1 MKRVL
6 TAVVLIPIVLVL
18 VLRAP
23 VAVLA
28 AAVAAVSVL
37 TLREYVELV
46 RHYNVAPY
54 CRVLYVL
61 AVLSFLALATHTG
74 APYLIATTRMLFGII
89 GAAMFVLMFF
99 FAIAMRREPLS
110 EGFPAASAAVFG
122 FLYIVVPLAMLVQ
135 LRQQGSGAFLILYT
149 LIVVWMGDTVA
160 YYTGRAIGR
169 HKLAPRISPGKTWE
183 GTAGSFVGAI
193 VCGWLVFVY
202 SREISHAL
210 IRIGLLTQ
218 DQAYL
223 PAPILNDVMP
233 SPVPPVWH
241 FVLLT
246 ALVNIA
252 AQIGDLAES
261 LLKRGAGVKDSG
273 SILPGH
279 GGMLD
284 RIDALLFAAP
294 VVWFYAAFRV
304 LS

>member
-23 VAVLA
+23 VYVLA
-28 AAVAAVSVL
+28 AAVAGISVIS
-37 TLREYVELV
+37 LREYVDLV

-61 AVLSFLALATHTG
+61 AVVAFAALAWQTG
-74 APYLIATTRMLFGII
+74 SPYLIATTQMLFGIAG
-89 GAAMFVLMFF
+89 GAMLVLMFF
-99 FAIAMRREPLS
+99 FALAMRREPLG

-160 YYTGRAIGR
+160 YYTGRALGR

-183 GTAGSFVGAI
+183 GTAGSFIGAI
-193 VCGWLVFVY
+193 ACGTLVFVY
-202 SREISHAL
+202 SREISL
-210 IRIGLLTQ
+210 GLMKIGLLTG

-223 PAPILNDVMP
+223 PPQGVASV
-233 SPVPPVWH
+233 VP
-241 FVLLT
+241 FVVLS
-246 ALVNIA
+246 ALINVA

>member
-6 TAVVLIPIVLVL
+6 TAVALIPVVLVL

-23 VAVLA
+23 VPLL
-28 AAVAAVSVL
+28 AVAVVAVAVL

-61 AVLSFLALATHTG
+61 AVIAIGIVAALTG
-74 APYLIATTRMLFGII
+74 ETYLETTAKMLFGIV
-89 GAAMFVLMFF
+89 GGTAFVLMFF
-99 FAIAMRREPLS
+99 FALAMRREPLS
-110 EGFPAASAAVFG
+110 EGYPAASAAVFG
-122 FLYIVVPLAMLVQ
+122 FLYIVVPLGMLLQ
-135 LRQQGSGAFLILYT
+135 LREQGSGAFLILYT

-169 HKLAPRISPGKTWE
+169 HKMAPRISPGKTWE
-183 GTAGSFVGAI
+183 GAAGSLIGAVI
-193 VCGWLVFVY
+193 SGVLVFAF
-202 SREISHAL
+202 SQQIS
-210 IRIGLLTQ
+210 IGLLQAHLLTP
-218 DQAYL
+218 DQAFL
-223 PAPILNDVMP
+223 PPQGVPSLWPYAILSAVINV
-233 SPVPPVWH
+233 
-241 FVLLT
+241 
-246 ALVNIA
+246 A

-261 LLKRGAGVKDSG
+261 LLKRGAGAKDSG
-273 SILPGH
+273 TLLPGH

-294 VVWFYAAFRV
+294 VIWYYAALRV

>member
-6 TAVVLIPIVLVL
+6 TAIVLIPIVLVL

-28 AAVAAVSVL
+28 VVVAAVAVI

-46 RHYNVAPY
+46 RHYQVSPY
-54 CRVLYVL
+54 CNALYVL
-61 AVLSFLALATHTG
+61 AVLAFALLAVQTG
-74 APYLIATTRMLFGII
+74 APYLVTTTRMLFGIS
-89 GAAMFVLMFF
+89 AVAVFVLMFF
-99 FAIAMRREPLS
+99 FAVAMRREPLS

-160 YYTGRAIGR
+160 YYTGRAVGR
-169 HKLAPRISPGKTWE
+169 HKMAPRVSPGKTWE
-183 GTAGSFVGAI
+183 GAAGSVIGAV
-193 VCGWLVFVY
+193 VCGTLVFAY
-202 SREISHAL
+202 SHEISSGL
-210 IRIGLLTQ
+210 MRIGLLTP
-218 DQAYL
+218 DQAY
-223 PAPILNDVMP
+223 MP
-233 SPVPPVWH
+233 PQIPPLWQ
-241 FVLLT
+241 FAVLSAVL
-246 ALVNIA
+246 NIA

-273 SILPGH
+273 NILPGH

-294 VVWFYAAFRV
+294 VVWYYAAWRV

>member
-6 TAVVLIPIVLVL
+6 TAIVLIPIVLIL

-23 VAVLA
+23 VILLA
-28 AAVAAVSVL
+28 AAVAAVAVI
-37 TLREYVELV
+37 TLREYVDLV

-54 CRVLYVL
+54 CRVLYVI
-61 AVLSFLALATHTG
+61 AVLAFVALAAQTG
-74 APYLIATTRMLFGII
+74 AVYLMSTTQMLFGLS
-89 GAAMFVLMFF
+89 GAMLFVLMFF
-99 FAIAMRREPLS
+99 FALAMRREPLS

-122 FLYIVVPLAMLVQ
+122 FIYVVIPLAMLVQ
-135 LRQQGSGAFLILYT
+135 LRQQSSGAFLILYT
-149 LIVVWMGDTVA
+149 LIVVWMGDTTA

-183 GTAGSFVGAI
+183 GTVGSIVGAV
-193 VCGWLVFVY
+193 VCGTLVFAY
-202 SREISHAL
+202 SRQISVGL
-210 IRIGLLTQ
+210 IRIGLLTP

-223 PAPILNDVMP
+223 PPFAPPLWQFAIL
-233 SPVPPVWH
+233 S
-241 FVLLT
+241 
-246 ALVNIA
+246 ALINVA

-273 SILPGH
+273 NILPGH

-294 VVWFYAAFRV
+294 IIWYYAAFRV

>member
-1 MKRVL
+1 MKRIL
-6 TAVVLIPIVLVL
+6 TAIVLIPIVLAL

-23 VAVLA
+23 VIVLA
-28 AAVAAVSVL
+28 AAVAAVAVM
-37 TLREYVELV
+37 TLREYVDLV

-61 AVLSFLALATHTG
+61 AVLAFALLAWQTG
-74 APYLIATTRMLFGII
+74 FGYLYTTTYMLFGLAGSI
-89 GAAMFVLMFF
+89 FVLMFF

-183 GTAGSFVGAI
+183 GTVGSVVGAV
-193 VCGWLVFVY
+193 VCGTLVFAY
-202 SREISHAL
+202 SRQISVGL
-210 IRIGLLTQ
+210 IRIGLLTP

-223 PAPILNDVMP
+223 PPQMP
-233 SPVPPVWH
+233 ELWR
-241 FVLLT
+241 FA
-246 ALVNIA
+246 ALSVVINIA
-252 AQIGDLAES
+252 AQTGDLAES

-273 SILPGH
+273 NILPGH

>member
-6 TAVVLIPIVLVL
+6 TAIVLIPIVLIL

-23 VAVLA
+23 AAVLA
-28 AAVAAVSVL
+28 VAVAAVAVI
-37 TLREYVELV
+37 TLREYVDLV
-46 RHYNVAPY
+46 RHYKVAPY

-61 AVLSFLALATHTG
+61 AAATLLAIALQSGT
-74 APYLIATTRMLFGII
+74 PYLVATTQMLFGIS
-89 GAAMFVLMFF
+89 GAAVFVLMFF

-193 VCGWLVFVY
+193 VCGTLVFAY
-202 SREISHAL
+202 SSQISAGL
-210 IRIGLLTQ
+210 IRIGLLTP

-223 PAPILNDVMP
+223 PPVAPPLWQFAILSAVINV
-233 SPVPPVWH
+233 
-241 FVLLT
+241 
-246 ALVNIA
+246 A

-273 SILPGH
+273 NILPGH

-294 VVWFYAAFRV
+294 VVWYYAAWRV

>member
-6 TAVVLIPIVLVL
+6 TAIVLIPIVLVL

-28 AAVAAVSVL
+28 VAVAAVSVL
-37 TLREYVELV
+37 TLREYVGLV
-46 RHYNVAPY
+46 RHYNVAAY
-54 CRVLYVL
+54 GRVLYVL
-61 AVLSFLALATHTG
+61 AVLAFVLLALQTG
-74 APYLIATTRMLFGII
+74 APYLVATMQMLFGIS
-89 GAAMFVLMFF
+89 GAAVFVLMFF
-99 FAIAMRREPLS
+99 FAVAMRREPLA
-110 EGFPAASAAVFG
+110 EGFPAAAAAVFG

-169 HKLAPRISPGKTWE
+169 HKMAPRVSPGKTWE
-183 GTAGSFVGAI
+183 GAAGSMIGAV
-193 VCGWLVFVY
+193 VCGVLVFAY
-202 SREISHAL
+202 SREISSGL
-210 IRIGLLTQ
+210 MRIGLLTP

-223 PAPILNDVMP
+223 PPQI
-233 SPVPPVWH
+233 PPLWQ
-241 FVLLT
+241 FAVLS
-246 ALVNIA
+246 AVVNVA

-273 SILPGH
+273 NILPGH

-294 VVWFYAAFRV
+294 VVWYYAAWRV

>member
-6 TAVVLIPIVLVL
+6 TAVVLIPIVLLL

-23 VAVLA
+23 VALLA
-28 AAVAAVSVL
+28 LGVAAVSVI
-37 TLREYVELV
+37 TLREYVGLV
-46 RHYNVAPY
+46 RQYRIAAY

-61 AVLSFLALATHTG
+61 ALIAFLLLTLQTG
-74 APYLIATTRMLFGII
+74 VPYLEATAKMLFGIV
-89 GAAMFVLMFF
+89 GAAMFVLMFL

-110 EGFPAASAAVFG
+110 EGFPSASAAVFG

-135 LRQQGSGAFLILYT
+135 LRQQGSGAYLILYT

-169 HKLAPRISPGKTWE
+169 HKLAPRISPAKTWE
-183 GTAGSFVGAI
+183 GTAGSFIGAV
-193 VCGWLVFVY
+193 VCGTLVFAY
-202 SREISHAL
+202 SREISSGL
-210 IRIGLLTQ
+210 MRIGLLTA

-223 PAPILNDVMP
+223 PPQI
-233 SPVPPVWH
+233 PPLWE
-241 FVLLT
+241 FAVLS
-246 ALVNIA
+246 AVINVA
-252 AQIGDLAES
+252 AQVGDLAES

-273 SILPGH
+273 TILPGH

-294 VVWFYAAFRV
+294 VVWYYAALRV